1 MNDNANPYTLPS
13 IPPEQKAVPA
23 NRLET
28 ETAINEALKA
38 GDFDRRVEAAMKAGD
53 HNLAERII
61 HARAQRDYEQASEQ
75 LGNIQGEIAA
85 AEARMKFAKDDAA
98 KDKLREQIA
107 SLKSKLSDLNTTL
120 KLAGDAVSRGP
131 TIIRRG
137 AEADTSDAAEHVAYA
152 AVQVGPFKQYQRL
165 PVKAR
170 GVRAT
175 LNALQEM
182 GLDPSA
188 EVVIESTSQGWRY
201 AVEANEFGDFTVK
214 LLDGRGRRRALRCL
228 EGDGTPPVAEHG
240 EPVAHSAEAFYG
252 GRKLPLFDART
263 PRERQDD
270 AFDRSMGRTP
280 SRDLNDL
287 FRRAF
292 IEQGVRVVRRK

>member
-1 MNDNANPYTLPS
+1 MNDNANPYVLPS
-13 IPPEQKAVPA
+13 IPAEQKAVPA

-38 GDFDRRVEAAMKAGD
+38 GDFDSRIEAALKSGD
-53 HNLAERII
+53 ANLAEQIV

-75 LGNIQGEIAA
+75 LGVVSGEIAA
-85 AEARMKFAKDDAA
+85 AEARLKFAKDEAA
-98 KDKLREQIA
+98 RDELRNQISGLKGKLN
-107 SLKSKLSDLNTTL
+107 DLNTTL

-188 EVVIESTSQGWRY
+188 EVVIESSQGWRY
-201 AVEANEFGDFTVK
+201 AVEANELGDFTVK
-214 LLDGRGRRRALRCL
+214 LVDGRGRRRALRSL

-252 GRKLPLFDART
+252 GRKLPQFDTRT
-263 PRERQDD
+263 PEERRDD